1 MTQTQPDNSLKT
13 QMIQQGREALLDT
26 LTEYFR
32 EQGFIHDETL
42 EALRRGAADSHDE
55 LLGIKDRRGF
65 EAARGLTA
73 SRISLVREE
82 DLEFTIRLT
91 DLARHL
97 RERCEG
103 VLAKLHLRYM
113 SLLDQSDA
121 SQEQLPIGVETVCC
135 AVRALSDEAGLS
147 SDERLSLVERIE
159 PTLGHRLLMLY
170 NKLNQVME
178 SAGVETKSLV
188 RNDPP
193 AARGVASES
202 GGLDQVPQRQ
212 AAGPVAELQ
221 RALMSRQAVPAP
233 NAVTLDPSLAAAVR
247 DRVLGWLSE
256 QQQSAGDISQ
266 RLGSTELGP
275 LLAPA
280 NKAALDT
287 IERVFENLLAHPRL
301 PTSGK
306 GAIARLR
313 VPLLK
318 LAITDPAL
326 ISDRAHPARRLLDAM
341 CGLCVGLGPDTPPD
355 HAITRALN
363 ETAGNIQRNFDRDV
377 SVFATELPR
386 IEAIA
391 SVRLAGVRDRAQQYV
406 EAANRVERE
415 ETAARLASKALRA
428 MESDTLPTP
437 VRAFLENH
445 WQAALQEI
453 LLSHGDKGSEWRNG
467 LMVADRLIWSVQPKQ
482 TPEERNQLL
491 KLLPELLRRMQRGL
505 ERSGLEGDA
514 QQAALAPCMA
524 LHTAAMQGR
533 VLPAASQPYPGPTN
547 ELRLNGLG
555 EVSGLRVLSVH
566 GFISRDPEVPEL
578 VSKITEGQW
587 LEIELPDGRRVRGCV
602 GWIAPSRQ
610 VMVLVDP
617 DRQGVLAVTL
627 RALVQQAQAGNVRQL
642 AESSLFDQAAQAALR
657 SLRGG

>member
-1 MTQTQPDNSLKT
+1 MTQTPDTSIKT
-13 QMIQQGREALLDT
+13 QMIQQGRESLLDT

-32 EQGFIHDETL
+32 EQGFIHQETL
-42 EALRRGAADSHDE
+42 DALRRGAADSHDE

-91 DLARHL
+91 DLARRL

-103 VLAKLHLRYM
+103 VLGKLHLRYM

-135 AVRALSDEAGLS
+135 GVRALSDEAGLS
-147 SDERLSLVERIE
+147 SEERLSLVERIE
-159 PTLGHRLLMLY
+159 PTLGHRLQMLY

-188 RNDPP
+188 RPETP
-193 AARGVASES
+193 ASRGVASET
-202 GGLDQVPQRQ
+202 GGLDQVAPQRQ
-212 AAGPVAELQ
+212 SAGPVAELQ
-221 RALMSRQAVPAP
+221 RALMSRQAVPSP
-233 NAVTLDPSLAAAVR
+233 NAVSLDPSLVAAVR

-280 NKAALDT
+280 SKAALDT

-318 LAITDPAL
+318 LAITDPGL
-326 ISDRAHPARRLLDAM
+326 ISDPAHPARRLLDVM
-341 CGLCVGLGPDTPPD
+341 CALCVGLGPDTPPD
-355 HAITRALN
+355 HPITRALN

-377 SVFATELPR
+377 SLFAAEVPR

-391 SVRLAGVRDRAQQYV
+391 SVRLAGVRDRAQQYI

-415 ETAARLASKALRA
+415 ETAARLASKAIRA
-428 MESDTLPTP
+428 MESGELPLP
-437 VRAFLENH
+437 VRSFLENH

-482 TPEERNQLL
+482 TPEERSQLL

-505 ERSGLEGDA
+505 ERSGLDGDA

-533 VLPAASQPYPGPTN
+533 PLPPANLPYPGPTT
-547 ELRLNGLG
+547 ELRLDGLG
-555 EVSGLRVLSVH
+555 DVSGLRVMRIQ
-566 GFISRDPEVPEL
+566 GFLSRDVEVPEQ
-578 VSKITEGQW
+578 VNKIAEGQW

-602 GWIAPSRQ
+602 GWISPSKQ
-610 VMVLVDP
+610 VTLLIDP
-617 DRQGVLAVTL
+617 DRQGVLAITL
-627 RALVQQAQAGNVRQL
+627 RALAQQAQAGHVRQL

-657 SLRGG
+657 TLRGG